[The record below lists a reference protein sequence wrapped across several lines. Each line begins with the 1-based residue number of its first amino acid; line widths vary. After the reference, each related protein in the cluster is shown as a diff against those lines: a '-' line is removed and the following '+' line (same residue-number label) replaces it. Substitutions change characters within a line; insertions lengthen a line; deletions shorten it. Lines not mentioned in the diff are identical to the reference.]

1 MDSIDVE
8 SLKELPM
15 EKLSEIARA
24 AAKALQ
30 DKKFA
35 AKHFA
40 HSFFN
45 NLNQPIT
52 NLH

>member
-1 MDSIDVE
+1 M
-8 SLKELPM
+8 
-15 EKLSEIARA
+15 A
-24 AAKALQ
+24 ASQVKALQ

>member
-1 MDSIDVE
+1 MVKI
-8 SLKELPM
+8 LYCKM
-15 EKLSEIARA
+15 A
-24 AAKALQ
+24 ALQAKALQAKALQ

-35 AKHFA
+35 AKHLA
-40 HSFFN
+40 HYFFN